1 MEQIRR
7 DIAANP
13 DNRPYYALQKSGDA
27 AKFCKDAIAQQ
38 QETPRKTLGLAIT
51 EKSAPHKMIGFIVG
65 ELTPLGT
72 EDWGGQMGLADMG
85 YFLSPAHQGK
95 GYVTEAMRGVTGKIF
110 FEKLGYEYVNATVHP
125 ENKPS
130 LAVLQSP
137 WTPWTWF
144 GAAEKFD
151 DAEVAALVYPR
162 KLCIQIGKNDPL
174 FDAKYGYESFDEL
187 REICKDVGTDW
198 VDFMPFD
205 GDHEFCKDDAPI
217 DKMLKHLWE
226 RENN

>member
-1 MEQIRR
+1 MKNLHILTKNLLIREITSADVFSLERIRR

-130 LAVLQSP
+130 LAVLQSI
-137 WTPWTWF
+137 
-144 GAAEKFD
+144 GMK
-151 DAEVAALVYPR
+151 VYGETR
-162 KLCIQIGKNDPL
+162 
-174 FDAKYGYESFDEL
+174 KYGDEPRL
-187 REICKDVGTDW
+187 LLKLT
-198 VDFMPFD
+198 
-205 GDHEFCKDDAPI
+205 KDDFYNHKNKKNENKNAAAVENTSVVVA
-217 DKMLKHLWE
+217 MLPE
-226 RENN
+226 RCGR

>member
-1 MEQIRR
+1 MKNLHILTKNLLIREITSADVFSLEQIRR

-110 FEKLGYEYVNATVHP
+110 FEKLVGMG
-125 ENKPS
+125 
-130 LAVLQSP
+130 VL
-137 WTPWTWF
+137 
-144 GAAEKFD
+144 K
-151 DAEVAALVYPR
+151 
-162 KLCIQIGKNDPL
+162 
-174 FDAKYGYESFDEL
+174 
-187 REICKDVGTDW
+187 
-198 VDFMPFD
+198 
-205 GDHEFCKDDAPI
+205 
-217 DKMLKHLWE
+217 
-226 RENN
+226 